1 MVTQLAR
8 CCFDTDSLTNT
19 GILFADDVQ
28 KLRKGDLLFILAHG
42 RIYSEL
48 AVLLY
53 EVRQHQIESLLV
65 TGTLAAKLKNKMDL
79 ILPVPRGRAE
89 MLSMHTAI
97 LALIEALLV
106 GVASQRPAQT
116 LASLEELKELRQRLT
131 GMPTNL
137 SDDHS

>member
-8 CCFDTDSLTNT
+8 CGLDTDSLTDT

-28 KLRKGDLLFILAHG
+28 KLRKGDLLFILAYG

-65 TGTLAAKLKNKMDL
+65 TGTLAANKMDL

-116 LASLEELKELRQRLT
+116 LASLEELNELRQRLT
-131 GMPTNL
+131 GVPTNL